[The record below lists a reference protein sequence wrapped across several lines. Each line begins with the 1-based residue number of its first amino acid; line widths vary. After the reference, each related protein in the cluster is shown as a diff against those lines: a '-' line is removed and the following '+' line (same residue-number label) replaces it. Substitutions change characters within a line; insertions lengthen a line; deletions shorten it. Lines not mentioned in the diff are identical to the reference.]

1 MIKEF
6 DVPNITIYLQ
16 KKTMEDQS
24 RIYDKVRHD
33 KIKN

>member
-6 DVPNITIYLQ
+6 DVVNITIYLQ
-16 KKTMEDQS
+16 KETIEDQS
-24 RIYDKVRHD
+24 RIYGKVRY